1 MDEQTCCFVGHR
13 LIPKEKRRGIRKKLE
28 WAICTLIELGVT
40 TFLTSG
46 TLGFDIMAAGTVL
59 RLKRAFPHIRLI
71 LVLPQENQ
79 IRHWRDSSIANYR
92 LIREHADGVIFLL
105 RQNGAGHTEERMQ
118 YLAEHSDWCICYL
131 SGEVGETRNTVEYLK
146 SQAIPLVN
154 IAKKPL

>member
-1 MDEQTCCFVGHR
+1 
-13 LIPKEKRRGIRKKLE
+13 
-28 WAICTLIELGVT
+28 
-40 TFLTSG
+40 
-46 TLGFDIMAAGTVL
+46 MAAGTVL

-71 LVLPQENQ
+71 LVLPPENQ